1 MTENNTQYS
10 KDYYIVTNA
19 QGEKFLLPYF
29 SETFRVL
36 MDDKDAIR
44 DMLNCLLGLD
54 SDHEIVDLDYE
65 FEKPI
70 DIFMPEDDPARLD
83 VWVSTKDHRYFNIE
97 LQNRSH
103 PFFLDRLKLYNSYQ
117 TLRGKYEYNR
127 SAYFK
132 SMDEKQRKVHFYE
145 LPETVS
151 IWLCNFR
158 ILKSKDIF
166 KDTWAVYSED
176 DVRRCDATHWAL
188 PVFTKNRYI
197 IVDLPNFKRLRK
209 NISSR
214 EDYWLKLLS
223 QGPLEVPE
231 SKDPI
236 FRDALNRLRV
246 SRIKPELLKAMEEHM
261 FDKHAEE
268 AIEAEIW
275 LKAEAKGLEQGL
287 EQGLEKGLEK
297 GSIQTL
303 ADNEAVLR
311 KKGLSE
317 SLIAEIQSELEALRQ
332 SRLAKK

>member
-1 MTENNTQYS
+1 MTENNTTS
-10 KDYYIVTNA
+10 EKKAYYIVTNA
-19 QGEKFLLPYF
+19 QGEEFLLPYY

-36 MDDKDAIR
+36 MDDKDTIR

-54 SDHEIVDLDYE
+54 RNHEIIDLDYE

-70 DIFMPEDDPARLD
+70 DVFMPEDDSARLD
-83 VWVSTKDHRYFNIE
+83 VWVTTKDHRYFNIE
-97 LQNRSH
+97 MQNRSH
-103 PFFLDRLKLYNSYQ
+103 PFFLDRLQLYNSYQ

-127 SAYFK
+127 STYFK
-132 SMDEKQRKVHFYE
+132 LMDEKERKVHFYE
-145 LPETVS
+145 LPETIS
-151 IWLCNFR
+151 IWLCNFQ

-176 DVRRCDATHWAL
+176 EVRHSDSTHMAL
-188 PVFTKNRYI
+188 PIFNKNRYI

-246 SRIKPELLKAMEEHM
+246 SRISPELLKALEKHM
-261 FDKHAEE
+261 FDKHADE

-275 LKAEAKGLEQGL
+275 LKAEAKGA
-287 EQGLEKGLEK
+287 
-297 GSIQTL
+297 
-303 ADNEAVLR
+303 ADERAKNEVANAAR
-311 KKGLSE
+311 DKK
-317 SLIAEIQSELEALRQ
+317 IAEYLRSIGVSEDGVAKAL
-332 SRLAKK
+332 SIK

>member
-1 MTENNTQYS
+1 MTENNTTS
-10 KDYYIVTNA
+10 EKKAYYIVTNA
-19 QGEKFLLPYF
+19 QGEQFLLPYY

-36 MDDKDAIR
+36 MDDKDTIR

-54 SDHEIVDLDYE
+54 HDHEIIDLDYE

-70 DIFMPEDDPARLD
+70 DIFMPEDDAARLD
-83 VWVSTKDHRYFNIE
+83 VWVTTKDHRYFNIE
-97 LQNRSH
+97 MQNRNH
-103 PFFLDRLKLYNSYQ
+103 PFFLDRFKLYNSYQ

-127 SAYFK
+127 STYFK
-132 SMDEKQRKVHFYE
+132 LMDEKQRSVHFYE

-151 IWLCNFR
+151 IWLCNFQ
-158 ILKSKDIF
+158 ILKSRNIF

-176 DVRRCDATHWAL
+176 DVNNSDSAHRAL
-188 PVFTKNRYI
+188 PVFNKNRYI

-246 SRIKPELLKAMEEHM
+246 SHIKPELLKVLEEHM
-261 FDKHAEE
+261 FDKHADE

-275 LKAEAKGLEQGL
+275 LKAEAKGAANERA
-287 EQGLEKGLEK
+287 K
-297 GSIQTL
+297 
-303 ADNEAVLR
+303 NEALNDKKVEFLR
-311 KKGLSE
+311 AHNVPE
-317 SLIAEIQSELEALRQ
+317 ELIAAMEKI
-332 SRLAKK
+332 K